1 MELWKDKEEEV
12 LQMAHGIA
20 EERGQWMKKNQKLVE
35 RIVRIKL
42 KIQGISEAKAI

>member
-1 MELWKDKEEEV
+1 
-12 LQMAHGIA
+12 
-20 EERGQWMKKNQKLVE
+20 MKKNQKLAE

>member
-1 MELWKDKEEEV
+1 
-12 LQMAHGIA
+12 
-20 EERGQWMKKNQKLVE
+20 MKKNQKLVE